1 VVLVRHGEVEERYLR
16 CYNGHNDIALSPQGR
31 GESRALAQ
39 KLEHERFD
47 AIYCSDL
54 RRTRETLEAFAHA
67 KNAVYTEALREKS
80 WGKHEG
86 LTFDA
91 ILAQGELAYDDFLGW
106 IEGLDGEPYK
116 AYLQRIEDFFL
127 EFLPAQNHQNVLI
140 ITHAGVIRSLVHIVQ
155 KIPLEEAFCISIPY
169 SSAVVYYPFCK
180 EGACFDFSFYSS

>member
-1 VVLVRHGEVEERYLR
+1 MRVVLVRHGEVEERYLK
-16 CYNGHNDIALSPQGR
+16 CYNGHNDIALSKKGKE
-31 GESRALAQ
+31 ESRALAE
-39 KLEHERFD
+39 KLKNENFD

-67 KNAVYTEALREKS
+67 KNVVYTEALREKS

-91 ILAQGELAYDDFLGW
+91 IIAQGELTYTDFLGW
-106 IEGLDGEPYK
+106 IEGLDGEPYEE
-116 AYLQRIEDFFL
+116 YLQRIEQFFL
-127 EFLPAQNHQNVLI
+127 EFLPAQNHENILI

-155 KIPLEEAFCISIPY
+155 KIPLEEAFGIAIPY
-169 SSAVVYYPFCK
+169 SAAVVYYRK

>member
-1 VVLVRHGEVEERYLR
+1 MRHGEVEECYQK
-16 CYNGHNDIALSPQGR
+16 CYNGHNDIALSKKGR
-31 GESRALAQ
+31 EESRALAE
-39 KLEHERFD
+39 KLKNENFD

-67 KNAVYTEALREKS
+67 KNVVYTEALREKS

-91 ILAQGELAYDDFLGW
+91 IIAQGELTYTDFLGW

-127 EFLPAQNHQNVLI
+127 EFLPAQNHENILI
-140 ITHAGVIRSLVHIVQ
+140 ITHAGVIRSLIYIVQ
-155 KIPLEEAFCISIPY
+155 KMPLEEAFGIAIPY
-169 SSAVVYYPFCK
+169 SAAVVYYRK